1 MANEKTNE
9 QFKHDMAIAR
19 GYVSAELKKHNIDID
34 VRLLTTI
41 SVLTSVA
48 LKYIK
53 QDISA
58 EEARS
63 SFDNAISMYR
73 NNNLPFKDGTTSK
86 QYRAVEEFIAEAWEK
101 YHHEGAKGFSK
112 AFQEVLDAITE
123 AFRQV
128 YKSLTGVS

>member
-9 QFKHDMAIAR
+9 QYKQDMTIAR
-19 GYVSAELKKHNIDID
+19 SYVSAELKKNDINVD

-48 LKYIK
+48 LKFI
-53 QDISA
+53 DGNITG

-73 NNNLPFKDGTTSK
+73 NSNLPF
-86 QYRAVEEFIAEAWEK
+86 
-101 YHHEGAKGFSK
+101 
-112 AFQEVLDAITE
+112 
-123 AFRQV
+123 
-128 YKSLTGVS
+128 

>member
-1 MANEKTNE
+1 MSTKNQTQPDDNE
-9 QFKHDMAIAR
+9 QFKKDIATAR
-19 GYVSAELKKHNIDID
+19 GYVSAELKKHGIDID

-73 NNNLPFKDGTTSK
+73 NNNLPF
-86 QYRAVEEFIAEAWEK
+86 
-101 YHHEGAKGFSK
+101 
-112 AFQEVLDAITE
+112 
-123 AFRQV
+123 
-128 YKSLTGVS
+128 

>member
-1 MANEKTNE
+1 MSTKEQTQSQDNE
-9 QFKHDMAIAR
+9 QFKKDIATAR
-19 GYVSAELKKHNIDID
+19 GYVSAELKKNGINID

-58 EEARS
+58 DEARS

-73 NNNLPFKDGTTSK
+73 NNNLPF
-86 QYRAVEEFIAEAWEK
+86 
-101 YHHEGAKGFSK
+101 
-112 AFQEVLDAITE
+112 
-123 AFRQV
+123 
-128 YKSLTGVS
+128 

>member
-1 MANEKTNE
+1 MSTKNQTQPDDNE
-9 QFKHDMAIAR
+9 QFKKDIATAR
-19 GYVSAELKKHNIDID
+19 GYVSAELKKNGIDID

-58 EEARS
+58 DEARS

-73 NNNLPFKDGTTSK
+73 NNNLPF
-86 QYRAVEEFIAEAWEK
+86 
-101 YHHEGAKGFSK
+101 
-112 AFQEVLDAITE
+112 
-123 AFRQV
+123 
-128 YKSLTGVS
+128 

>member
-1 MANEKTNE
+1 MANEKTND

-19 GYVSAELKKHNIDID
+19 SYVSAELKKHGIDID

-48 LKYIK
+48 LKFIK

-63 SFDNAISMYR
+63 SFDNAINMYR
-73 NNNLPFKDGTTSK
+73 NNLPF
-86 QYRAVEEFIAEAWEK
+86 
-101 YHHEGAKGFSK
+101 
-112 AFQEVLDAITE
+112 
-123 AFRQV
+123 
-128 YKSLTGVS
+128 